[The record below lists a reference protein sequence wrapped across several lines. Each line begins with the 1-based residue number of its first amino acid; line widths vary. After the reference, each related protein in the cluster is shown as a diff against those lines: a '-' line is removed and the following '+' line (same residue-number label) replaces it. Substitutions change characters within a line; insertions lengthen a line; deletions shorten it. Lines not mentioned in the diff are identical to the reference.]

1 MPETPAALRPT
12 PVVTAFLRHQGRV
25 LLVRRSARV
34 GSYQGRWSAISGYL
48 EDADP
53 LQQALRE
60 IVEETGLDKAVL
72 RLRARAE
79 PLEVPAPELG
89 ICWLVYPFLFEIDDP
104 AGIRLDWENTELCW
118 VRPPELAAMTTV
130 PALAEALAAVSPE

>member
-1 MPETPAALRPT
+1 MPEPSARLQPT
-12 PVVTAFLRHQGRV
+12 AVVTAFLRHQGRV

-34 GSYQGRWSAISGYL
+34 GSYRGRWSAISGYL
-48 EDADP
+48 EDPDP

-60 IVEETGLDKAVL
+60 VAEETGLDKAVL

-89 ICWLVYPFLFEIDDP
+89 VCWRVYPFLFEIDDP
-104 AGIRLDWENTELCW
+104 ARIRLDWENTELCW
-118 VRPPELAAMTTV
+118 VRPPELAAMNTV

>member
-1 MPETPAALRPT
+1 MPETPAALRSK
-12 PVVTAFLRHQGRV
+12 PVVTAFLRYRGRV
-25 LLVRRSARV
+25 LLVRRSGRV

-48 EDADP
+48 EDPDP

-60 IVEETGLDKAVL
+60 IREETGLDTEVL

-89 ICWLVYPFLFEIDDP
+89 ICWMVHPFLFELDDP
-104 AGIRLDWENTELCW
+104 AGIRLDWENTELRW
-118 VRPPELAAMTTV
+118 VHPSDLAGMTTV
-130 PALAEALAAVSPE
+130 PALAEALASVNPD

>member
-1 MPETPAALRPT
+1 MPETPAALRSK
-12 PVVTAFLRHQGRV
+12 PVVTAFLRYRGRV
-25 LLVRRSARV
+25 LLVRRSGRV

-48 EDADP
+48 EDPDP

-60 IVEETGLDKAVL
+60 IREETGLDTEVL

-89 ICWLVYPFLFEIDDP
+89 ICWMVHPFLFELDDP
-104 AGIRLDWENTELCW
+104 AGIATARWLN
-118 VRPPELAAMTTV
+118 
-130 PALAEALAAVSPE
+130 